1 MMKTEILEIR
11 DPVKDISS
19 IRYAA
24 QVIKDGGLVAF
35 PTETVYGL
43 GANALDENA
52 AKKIYLAKGRPSDN
66 PLIVHISNPDQV
78 SMYAEAD
85 DPSAK
90 RCMEHFWP
98 GPLTLVM
105 NKKPVIPDSV
115 TAGLQTVG
123 VRCPSHPVARMLI
136 QEAGVPIAAP
146 SANLS
151 GRPSTTEASHVID
164 DLNGRVD
171 VILCSGSS
179 VYGLEST
186 VLDITVK
193 PAVIL
198 RPGFITWED
207 LTGIGENVVQSSDS
221 GIKDGIPKAPG
232 MKYRHYAPKA
242 KVYLVRGD
250 RKDVSAYIR
259 NAIQANDTKK
269 SCVMT
274 VSEYIHDFKGIN
286 AFDLGSLSDPA
297 EIAANLF
304 SVLREID
311 KTDTD
316 VIYGVYLSGKGLN
329 ISIMNRLKKAAGDQ
343 IIDV

>member
-1 MMKTEILEIR
+1 MKTEIFEIT
-11 DPVKDISS
+11 DPVKDLPAIL
-19 IRYAA
+19 YAA
-24 QVIKDGGLVAF
+24 DVIKNGGLVAF

-43 GANALDENA
+43 GGNALDENA
-52 AKKIYLAKGRPSDN
+52 AKKIYSAKGRPSDN
-66 PLIVHISNPDQV
+66 PLIVHISDPDQA
-78 SMYAEAD
+78 SLYTYIE

-90 RCMEHFWP
+90 LYMDHFWP

-105 NKKPVIPDSV
+105 NKKPVIPDQV

-123 VRCPSHPVARMLI
+123 LRCPSHQVARTLI
-136 QEAGVPIAAP
+136 REAGVPIAAP

-171 VILCSGSS
+171 VILCQGSS

-207 LTGIGENVVQSSDS
+207 LSCISRDVLQSSDS
-221 GIKDGIPKAPG
+221 SVKDDIPKAPG

-242 KVYLVRGD
+242 KIILVRGD
-250 RKDVSAYIR
+250 TDKA
-259 NAIQANDTKK
+259 
-269 SCVMT
+269 
-274 VSEYIHDFKGIN
+274 SEYIRRMVKSNTDEKACVLTVNECAHEFEGLCT
-286 AFDLGSLSDPA
+286 FDLGCLSNPPQ
-297 EIAANLF
+297 IAANLF

-316 VIYGVYLSGKGLN
+316 VIYSMYLSGKGLF
-329 ISIMNRLKKAAGDQ
+329 ISIMNRLKKAAGDY
-343 IIDV
+343 IVDV